1 MIAAARKHW
10 IAVLLAVV
18 PALGLVSTLNVAN
31 AIGQPF
37 GGFYADRNQ
46 SRNVWEVGGAT
57 PTWWPALAEGLV
69 RYDDILLSLGNQ
81 PYGPATRNEYATLFK
96 KGQPQAPLTLRRGG
110 ETIVISVPIRLFTF
124 GNFLDLKLPDLL
136 QGLGFWLLGLA
147 VYRARP
153 HEPVNRIFA
162 ITCSL
167 VAGSVWVALASLFM
181 EEPGGVTRALN
192 FVWLLLVFPLGPVI
206 IHLAVLFPEP
216 ARRFSPRRFAILY
229 VLMGVVAV
237 FFALSYLLRWQ
248 GASLDLAYSFSTF
261 GYSLIYTVFGVGFFF
276 YIARLNYLLWRP
288 SRRTRRQARLML
300 GGLLCALPYVVIIIL
315 RALFAN
321 TPSYFWSGLDLRFLV
336 LAVPLTFAY
345 VILRYQTSQST
356 HPLLIDVFIL
366 AVSVLLASL
375 GAWAFHLFTPA
386 EADPLNNFSP
396 FTLLFVAALISGFIW
411 RRQSRWQ
418 AVLNRLFL
426 PELRGYGAVWQFGRQ
441 VIGQTGLAQL
451 PPAIAAAL
459 VAHLELERAAV
470 WLWDETKKVYT
481 LAGQAGDWKE
491 SPLNEL
497 IPDSTP
503 IPHPVRL
510 RDVEAMPDWLAPM
523 RSRGSLEVV
532 APLSVSGRPIG
543 LLGLGQRRDE
553 EIFDERDLE
562 ILDLIAQ
569 QSALFLLTALQIEQL
584 REVPLQVNA
593 AQERERF
600 TIAQELHD
608 TVQQFLGR
616 LPFYLQVSRDSL
628 RADPAEAEA
637 LLQRCITDV
646 ESEAQ
651 TVRQIRN
658 NLAPLQLEKSLI
670 QPLRLLIEHF
680 HSRTRLEPHLDFSPE
695 VDLHLT
701 LEARHALY
709 RVVQQALD
717 NISEHAQATQVTIIF
732 KCEAGR
738 IHFSI
743 TDNGRGFSEA
753 EQAEA
758 QDEGSFGLKSMQAR
772 ITALGGE
779 FSLRSA
785 PGQGTQISGWLP
797 VSSAFPLT

>member
-1 MIAAARKHW
+1 
-10 IAVLLAVV
+10 
-18 PALGLVSTLNVAN
+18 
-31 AIGQPF
+31 
-37 GGFYADRNQ
+37 
-46 SRNVWEVGGAT
+46 
-57 PTWWPALAEGLV
+57 
-69 RYDDILLSLGNQ
+69 
-81 PYGPATRNEYATLFK
+81 
-96 KGQPQAPLTLRRGG
+96 
-110 ETIVISVPIRLFTF
+110 
-124 GNFLDLKLPDLL
+124 
-136 QGLGFWLLGLA
+136 
-147 VYRARP
+147 
-153 HEPVNRIFA
+153 
-162 ITCSL
+162 
-167 VAGSVWVALASLFM
+167 VWVALASLFM
-181 EEPGGVTRALN
+181 EEPSVMTRALN
-192 FVWLLLVFPLGPVI
+192 LVWLLLVFPLGPVI

-216 ARRFSPRRFAILY
+216 VRRFSPRRFDTLY
-229 VLMGVVAV
+229 VLMSVVAV

-248 GASLDLAYSFSTF
+248 GMALELAYSLSTF
-261 GYSLIYTVFGVGFFF
+261 GYSLFYSVFGVGFFF
-276 YIARLNYLLWRP
+276 YIARLNYLLWHS
-288 SRRTRRQARLML
+288 SRRIRRQARLML

-375 GAWAFHLFTPA
+375 GTWAFHLFTPNG
-386 EADPLNNFSP
+386 ADPLNNFSP
-396 FTLLFVAALISGFIW
+396 FALLFVPALISGFIW
-411 RRQSRWQ
+411 RRQGRWQ

-441 VIGQTGLAQL
+441 VVGQTGLGQL
-451 PPAIAAAL
+451 PPAIATAL

-491 SPLNEL
+491 SPLSEL
-497 IPDSTP
+497 IPDSQP
-503 IPHPVRL
+503 ISRPVRL
-510 RDVEAMPDWLAPM
+510 HDELEATPDWLAPA
-523 RSRGSLEVV
+523 RARGSLEVV

-628 RADPAEAEA
+628 RADPAEAES
-637 LLQRCITDV
+637 LLQRCIADV

-658 NLAPLQLEKSLI
+658 NLAPLQLEKSLT

-680 HSRTRLEPHLDFSPE
+680 HFRTRLEPHLDFPSE
-695 VDLHLT
+695 VDSHLT

-717 NISEHAQATQVTIIF
+717 NISEHAQATQVTITF
-732 KCEAGR
+732 KCEAGL

-753 EQAEA
+753 QQTEA

-779 FSLRSA
+779 FSLQST
-785 PGQGTQISGWLP
+785 PGQGTEISGWLLASPPSP
-797 VSSAFPLT
+797 V